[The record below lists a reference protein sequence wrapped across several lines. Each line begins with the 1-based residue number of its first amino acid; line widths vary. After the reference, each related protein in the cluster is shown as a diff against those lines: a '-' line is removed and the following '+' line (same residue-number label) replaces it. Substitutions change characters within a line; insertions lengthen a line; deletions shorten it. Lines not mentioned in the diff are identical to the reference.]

1 MTKKLTLQQIHN
13 ITNIPTPTIRA
24 WLLKAE
30 PGQVYTGCNMTNFR
44 TQLAKH
50 YTKLD
55 EQTKIFDC
63 AINDIEIEK
72 NVRTHKEYVR
82 LDDLEVDHIYNIHN
96 YSLITTLT
104 LKKVEKIDDD
114 KVYIFVNEKGYK
126 AYSID
131 ELVKP
136 NIRIEEVED

>member
-1 MTKKLTLQQIHN
+1 MTKKLTLQQIHDL
-13 ITNIPTPTIRA
+13 TNIPTPTIRA

-30 PGQVYTGCNMTNFR
+30 PGQVYTGCNLSNFHA
-44 TQLAKH
+44 QLAKH

-55 EQTKIFDC
+55 EQTKIFGC

-72 NVRTHKEYVR
+72 NVRTHKEYIR
-82 LDDLEVDHIYNIHN
+82 LDDLEVDHVYNIHN

-126 AYSID
+126 AYSVD